1 MQGNSLNES
10 EKASL
15 ASILADLERIF
26 SLEEIP
32 FEESDALIGD
42 LKSNEARNYLTS
54 LRTGSK
60 PETALRE
67 SFFAGNSILS
77 KYLFGE
83 KAPEVRA
90 EKLGFIDY
98 IIGES
103 TRFILLELKSLFE
116 STDSGLKQTKL
127 KPDQHKEQI
136 LKYFQTGARFAI
148 LTNLKDWYFFND
160 LVRPKDFKTFS
171 FGTLAEFLEDYEMV
185 PDLWSVLERREKAS
199 AGQNLDRIFFESLKS
214 WVSKLREVEFSV
226 DDKQKDELIISL
238 INKFIF
244 IQTLDSYWVVSFRRI
259 KTSWEDAEK
268 KWSVKGKLVVLE
280 KFFGDID
287 EWFYAYYDTEL
298 FRTKILD
305 YVKKTTQN
313 VELFFESLQLILGL
327 AYWQGIFESYRG
339 IMQYNFKLID
349 EDVFGKAYEAF
360 LAEVR
365 HDEGIY
371 YTPTFVTQY
380 IIERTVGDLFN
391 SVLRNMR
398 AVTERE
404 DIDQLE
410 RLVSEFVSIRVL
422 DPACGSGSFLIKAV
436 RNIWNNYIEASEI
449 VKPLSEKYGKYEGK
463 LIRGKEVEEKAEKI
477 ERIQTLLKSDNHREL
492 IARILVRHIHAND
505 ADPKALEV
513 AKVNLWLES
522 VKLAPTEFNYLK
534 LPPDTNRILPDLEM
548 NLGNGDSV
556 VGTPF
561 QRVIDFLTKNH
572 QEELRTLARLREEYL
587 DDPTKSD
594 LIETIQ
600 ELKNVI
606 RKKLDEDFE
615 LFLEENRLPKNVLQ
629 ATRPFY
635 WPLEYWYMF
644 FNSDGKPLE
653 KDKAGAQVVVGN
665 PPYERIQV
673 MRKKSPHYVDFLDKF
688 GFNAATKGNYDLA
701 VVFLERGHSL
711 LRLGGSLGYIVT
723 NKFMNADYGEGLR
736 GYIAQEN
743 SCKEIVN
750 FGHQQ
755 VFEDAT
761 TYTALIFLTRGTSS
775 HVKYGM
781 IKKLERSLEQ
791 LRRVASHEFE
801 DDTIAVFSFPET
813 KLTSE
818 PWSFAS
824 PAEQKIVDSLSDY
837 PKLAD
842 ARIFVGLQTSAD
854 DVYIMDYVRDVAG
867 GKELIS
873 RADGKHYTLENDL
886 VKPLISGT
894 DVKRY
899 EEPPKRQFIIFPYG
913 IVNDRSKLIPIGE
926 IKQRY
931 PHTHDY
937 LVRNKQTLE
946 NREKGIIKGQNWHGY
961 IYLKN
966 MNKQELPKLCVPRLV
981 MRIQSFY
988 DSGGEFYLDNVDVGG
1003 VIYEGKDAQFHWYIC
1018 GLLNSALLTFYLRRI
1033 STRFRGG
1040 WVSCNKQY
1048 LSQLPIV
1055 VPKSKP
1061 AAERMEKL
1069 VRHIAELKRE
1079 SHSLTL
1085 RWLEIAT
1092 KLKDVD
1098 NSLFAILRTD
1108 LDYSKKGQFAKCWT
1122 KSVSFYPHENE
1133 LLLDQVFQ
1141 SFRLE
1146 GGELEPNLIISAID
1160 ENGHEDE
1167 VYRAHFQTRRLM
1179 LHVYHSITHLLQS
1192 RSKVNTLRNVFQKTL
1207 VPVINGGKTENIMS
1221 KLVEDLGEKD
1231 SDIVRLNAQVD
1242 KSEAQIDAEVF
1253 KMYGLSKAEAGT
1265 VLDSME
1271 LSISYKTRVIDFL
1284 ESA

>member
-1 MQGNSLNES
+1 MATNALTES
-10 EKASL
+10 EKTAL
-15 ASILADLERIF
+15 GLILNDLERIF
-26 SLEEIP
+26 SMEEIP
-32 FEESDALIGD
+32 FEKLDSVITK
-42 LKSNEARNYLTS
+42 LKSNEARNYLIS

-60 PETALRE
+60 PEAALRE

-77 KYLFGE
+77 RYLFGE

-98 IIGES
+98 VVGES

-116 STDSGLKQTKL
+116 STGKGLRQTTL

-148 LTNLKDWYFFND
+148 LTNLKDWYLFND
-160 LVRPKDFKTFS
+160 LVRPKDFKPYS
-171 FGTLAEFLEDYEMV
+171 SGALADFLKDYDMV
-185 PDLWSVLERREKAS
+185 LDLWNVLEHREKAS
-199 AGQNLDRIFFESLKS
+199 TGKDLDKIFFESLRS
-214 WVSKLREVEFSV
+214 WVSKLREVEFNTEE
-226 DDKQKDELIISL
+226 KRKDELIISL

-268 KWSVKGKLVVLE
+268 DWGVKGKLVVLE

-305 YVKKTTQN
+305 YVKKTSPN
-313 VELFFESLQLILGL
+313 IERFYESIQLILGL

-349 EDVFGKAYEAF
+349 EDVFGKAYETF
-360 LAEVR
+360 LAEIR

-380 IIERTVGDLFN
+380 IVESTVGNIFN
-391 SVLRNMR
+391 SLLQ
-398 AVTERE
+398 EIRE
-404 DIDQLE
+404 AAEKEEIDGLE
-410 RLVSEFVSIRVL
+410 QLVSEFVSIKVL
-422 DPACGSGSFLIKAV
+422 DPACGSGSFLVKAV
-436 RNIWNNYIEASEI
+436 RNIWDRYIEASEI
-449 VKPLSEKYGKYEGK
+449 IKPLVGKYDKYEGK
-463 LIRGKEVEEKAEKI
+463 LTRPKEVEEKAEKI
-477 ERIQTLLKSDNHREL
+477 ARIRMLLKSDSPREL

-522 VKLAPTEFNYLK
+522 VKLAPTEFNYQK

-556 VGTPF
+556 VGLPF
-561 QRVIDFLTKNH
+561 EYAVALLEKAHR
-572 QEELRTLARLREEYL
+572 EELRTLTALREEYL

-594 LIETIQ
+594 LIGKIQ
-600 ELKNVI
+600 EVKNGI
-606 RKKLDEDFE
+606 RTKLDAEFA
-615 LFLEENRLPKNVLQ
+615 LFLEEKKLPKKALE
-629 ATRPFY
+629 ATSPFH

-644 FNSDGKPLE
+644 FDRDGKPLG
-653 KDKAGAQVVVGN
+653 KDAGAHVVVGN

-673 MRKKSPHYVDFLDKF
+673 MQKKSPEYVDYLDKI
-688 GFNAATKGNYDLA
+688 GFRSASKGNYDLA
-701 VVFLERGHSL
+701 VIFSERGHSL
-711 LRLGGSLGYIVT
+711 LRSGGCLGYIIT
-723 NKFMNADYGEGLR
+723 NKFMTAEYGEGLR
-736 GYIAQEN
+736 SYIVQEN
-743 SCKEIVN
+743 ACKEIVN

-761 TYTALIFLTRGTSS
+761 TYTALIFLTKGASDNVT
-775 HVKYGM
+775 YAL

-791 LRRVASHEFE
+791 LRKIEPHEFE
-801 DDTIAVFSFPET
+801 DDTLAVLSFPTT

-824 PAEQKIVDSLSDY
+824 SAEQKILDRLSAY
-837 PKLAD
+837 PKFGGA

-854 DVYIMDYVRDVAG
+854 DVYIMDYVGDVAG
-867 GKELIS
+867 GKELMS
-873 RADGKHYTLENDL
+873 RADGKQYVLENEL
-886 VKPLISGT
+886 IKPLISGT

-899 EEPPKRQFIIFPYG
+899 EVPPKRQFIIFPYE
-913 IVNDRSKLIPIGE
+913 IVSDKSKLIPIEE

-937 LVRNKQTLE
+937 LVKNKQTLE
-946 NREKGIIKGQNWHGY
+946 AREKGIMKGPNWHGY
-961 IYLKN
+961 VYLKN

-988 DSGGEFYLDNVDVGG
+988 DSKGEFYLDNVDVGG
-1003 VIYEGKDAQFHWYIC
+1003 VIFEGKDAHLHWYVC
-1018 GLLNSALLTFYLRRI
+1018 GLLNSALLTFCLRRI

-1048 LSQLPIV
+1048 LSQLPII
-1055 VPKSKP
+1055 VPKVKAP
-1061 AAERMEKL
+1061 LEQMEKL
-1069 VRHIAELKRE
+1069 VRRIVDLKKE
-1079 SHSLTL
+1079 SHELML
-1085 RWLEIAT
+1085 RWSQLAIG
-1092 KLKDVD
+1092 LKDID
-1098 NSLFAILRTD
+1098 TSLFSILKTD

-1122 KSVSFYPHENE
+1122 KSVSFYPHEDQP
-1133 LLLDQVFQ
+1133 LLDRVFQ
-1141 SFRLE
+1141 SFRVE
-1146 GGELEPNLIISAID
+1146 GEEREPSLIISAID
-1160 ENGHEDE
+1160 ENGHEHE
-1167 VYRAHFQTRRLM
+1167 VYKAHFQTRPLM
-1179 LHVYHSITHLLQS
+1179 LHVYHSVALLLQS
-1192 RSKVNTLRNVFQKTL
+1192 RSKVNTLRSIFQKTL
-1207 VPVINGGKTENIMS
+1207 VPVINGGKTESIIA
-1221 KLVEDLGEKD
+1221 KLTEDLGERN
-1231 SDIVRLNAQVD
+1231 SDIVKLNAQIA

-1253 KMYGLSKAEAGT
+1253 KTYGLSKAETGT
-1265 VLDSME
+1265 VLDSTG
-1271 LSISYKTRVIDFL
+1271 LSVSYKTRVL
-1284 ESA
+1284 EYFS